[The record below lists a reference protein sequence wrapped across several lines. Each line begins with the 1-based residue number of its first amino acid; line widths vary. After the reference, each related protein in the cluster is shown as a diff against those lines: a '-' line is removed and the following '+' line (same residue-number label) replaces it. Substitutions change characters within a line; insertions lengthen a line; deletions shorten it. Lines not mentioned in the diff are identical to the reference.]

1 MTQRYVYTDGVW
13 DLLHPNHIDL
23 MEEVLTYGDRLL
35 IGVVTDEM
43 ALRYKRKPI
52 MNQQDRMRAVK
63 ALRIVSEAVFID
75 GPLDDGTVI
84 ADIIRRFD
92 PITVCYAGDAYA
104 DYYKPAVDRGIFVR
118 LKRRTGVST
127 TDIIE
132 RVRSQKP
139 HTAGHSG
146 PKAVTTEPIP
156 VGKK

>member
-23 MEEVLTYGDRLL
+23 MEEVLTHGNRLL
-35 IGVVTDEM
+35 IGVVSDDM
-43 ALRYKRKPI
+43 ALRYKRSPI
-52 MNQQDRMRAVK
+52 MNQQDRMRAVM

-92 PITVCYAGDAYA
+92 PVAVCYAGNAYA
-104 DYYKPAVDRGIFVR
+104 DYYRPAIDRGIFVR
-118 LKRRTGVST
+118 LQRRTGVST

-132 RVRSQKP
+132 RVRGQKQDTPASQS
-139 HTAGHSG
+139 A
-146 PKAVTTEPIP
+146 
-156 VGKK
+156 